1 MAFYKIKSGRVTG
14 ERGVLTFVGE
24 IGHLFYSQDDNV
36 IRISDGH
43 TPGGIP
49 LSGGSITFISIGAP
63 PNPQDGQLWFDPVT
77 GRLYVWYDNNWV
89 DASPDIASTATGI
102 TLSMLT
108 VGTGSATGGG
118 ALSYDHTTGVFTFQP
133 ADTTQ
138 LVNGGPS
145 VTVDSYGNLTVP
157 GNVSA
162 AGFVTTGTI
171 VIPNDGVAGGL
182 ISQNGQGNIYYNT
195 DNSLNFIITGTY
207 QHIFNADGTIT
218 FGGGYIF
225 PNTQGTQG
233 QILVYDPAGNGDYK
247 LSWQNQITAVSSLT
261 NDIGYLTS
269 ATVNQYVNSFTVTN
283 VSYFTNDIGYLTNS
297 SVGPIIANSLTN
309 YATKVYVNSQGF
321 ITADIFT
328 VTNVS
333 TFVNDAHYL
342 QVETGVHSVTGTANQ
357 VIVTYL
363 GNRDIKLSTPQNL
376 NTTATVTF
384 GNLTVNNLNVLNTI
398 TNLTPAV
405 VEGYRLYLASNSTQ
419 DTQIDGGGIVLGT
432 STWTTGILYSLNN
445 NYWYTMDDAG
455 FQTEHLIATKTTVTT
470 LTVTGGANIGYSNL
484 MGQFSNA
491 LLQIDAAADTYSQ
504 VNFQNHSSSTWASGD
519 FVVTNDIGTDGKHY
533 IDMGIN
539 SSRWSTSS
547 WVINGANDGYL
558 YIDSGNLAIGTT
570 ATEIVTFIGPTDTTD
585 SIITVANATTI
596 TYSVDLMPSIDAQ
609 YLLGRPGQRWKGIY
623 VGTGSVWIND
633 ISLGTDAELTV
644 DNGVLYVNGAFQ
656 LQVGQLKFFQNT
668 IESTTGGTDIQ
679 IGQTTSTANIV
690 LNRNVIL
697 ATGKTFGLQDQLSPF
712 TTSTLSVIG
721 GILTVSNAAGLQAGQ
736 IKINNNVIE
745 STTGATDI
753 QIGLTTSTANL
764 VLNRN
769 TVIATGKSLVFG
781 TGGLQTVAWNST
793 ATVLY
798 NQITGVP
805 GFATTATVNTLI
817 SNSLTNFVYTGTV
830 KVSVTQNSAATT
842 GSLTFTTSTG
852 VFTFTPTAAFNTG
865 TLVTTA
871 VNAINVTGGYV
882 KSITAGTGTSVS
894 TSTGIVTVSIGQSV
908 ATTATPT
915 FAGANFAGNV
925 IPTVSGAYELGS
937 DTFKWGK
944 VHVGPH
950 TLSIED
956 QTLGTDAE
964 ITVVGGVLRI
974 NGANQLQVG
983 QLHFVNNTIEST
995 SSNIDIQIG
1004 LTTST
1009 ANLVL
1014 NRNVVMAS
1022 GKGLTYQDSTTQ
1034 YTAYPGTAQVGQ
1046 VGGVKPDGTSIAVS
1060 SSGTISTS
1068 VGLQPRQ
1075 IYYYNGTT
1083 TLNDNQSPQNLLGF
1097 TQGVAVVGGLRY
1109 RYILRCQISC
1119 ANSNVALFYGNGGS
1133 AVYSAAKYWADV
1145 GKSNYGPGMMP
1156 ITRVVVSAAADNQV
1170 RNMTNIASPL
1180 ATNTVWDL
1188 SVECIIDV
1196 TTSGNLEP
1204 LVLFSPTPGNV
1215 SVLPGGY
1222 MEIYSI
1228 GSNASYTAI
1237 GTWS

>member
-357 VIVTYL
+357 VIVTDL

-745 STTGATDI
+745 STTGGTDI
-753 QIGLTTSTANL
+753 QIGQTTSTANL

-769 TVIATGKSLVFG
+769 TVIATGKTLVFG
-781 TGGLQTVAWNST
+781 SGGVQSVAWNST
-793 ATVLY
+793 ATVLWS
-798 NQITGVP
+798 QITGVP
-805 GFATTATVNTLI
+805 AIGVTSITTGTGIRVDHSTGTVNISWANDGGYITSSALTGYATQSYVLGLGYTTTATVTSLI
-817 SNSLTNFVYTGTV
+817 ANSLTNYATQTYVNSQGFITSSALSPYTTTATV
-830 KVSVTQNSAATT
+830 TALIANSLTNYATQTYVTTRGYITSSSLSVTT
-842 GSLTFTTSTG
+842 GSAVSGGALAYSTTTG
-852 VFTFTPTAAFNTG
+852 VFTFNPATAYTLSTATNSALGGVKIGANITAAGDGTISVAAPYTLTTGTASVLGGVKIGSGINAAGDGTISVTPFNTSTLVAHAVLADTATTATNAGYAYSFNTG

-871 VNAINVTGGYV
+871 VTANTVAGGYV
-882 KSITAGTGTSVS
+882 SSITAGTGTQVS
-894 TSTGIVTVSIGQSV
+894 TSTGAVTIWALPAQAITST
-908 ATTATPT
+908 ATTTASNYTLDLSGPT
-915 FAGANFAGNV
+915 FIAWQPSANGSRTITLSGFAPGRKV
-925 IPTVSGAYELGS
+925 ELWITPHAITDVFTVSGVTTGQCS
-937 DTFKWGK
+937 NNKNTFTLNG
-944 VHVGPH
+944 VGA
-950 TLSIED
+950 SQ
-956 QTLGTDAE
+956 QTSFILQIYCTTNA
-964 ITVVGGVLRI
+964 IGGVWI
-974 NGANQLQVG
+974 
-983 QLHFVNNTIEST
+983 
-995 SSNIDIQIG
+995 
-1004 LTTST
+1004 
-1009 ANLVL
+1009 
-1014 NRNVVMAS
+1014 
-1022 GKGLTYQDSTTQ
+1022 
-1034 YTAYPGTAQVGQ
+1034 
-1046 VGGVKPDGTSIAVS
+1046 
-1060 SSGTISTS
+1060 
-1068 VGLQPRQ
+1068 
-1075 IYYYNGTT
+1075 
-1083 TLNDNQSPQNLLGF
+1083 
-1097 TQGVAVVGGLRY
+1097 
-1109 RYILRCQISC
+1109 
-1119 ANSNVALFYGNGGS
+1119 YGNG
-1133 AVYSAAKYWADV
+1133 
-1145 GKSNYGPGMMP
+1145 
-1156 ITRVVVSAAADNQV
+1156 
-1170 RNMTNIASPL
+1170 
-1180 ATNTVWDL
+1180 
-1188 SVECIIDV
+1188 SV
-1196 TTSGNLEP
+1196 
-1204 LVLFSPTPGNV
+1204 
-1215 SVLPGGY
+1215 
-1222 MEIYSI
+1222 
-1228 GSNASYTAI
+1228 
-1237 GTWS
+1237 